1 MIVSSVNNQWKE
13 TGFSAGGKT
22 REKPLETG
30 SKTAERPVEPGEKS
44 PRRSE
49 AMPDFARSIKEEIS
63 RLAKKE
69 VRKAAAPLHARIR
82 SLVKTVSGQEKKI
95 ARLEKVATRQEKVLL
110 KSAPVPE
117 AARPEEVKKARISP
131 RLVKTQRKRLKLNQ
145 ADFARLLSVSVA
157 AVRSWEQGRALPKEG
172 TMATFVA
179 VRKLKPKE
187 AWDRLG
193 IAGPK
198 RKPHRTKRAR
208 RKKKG

>member
-1 MIVSSVNNQWKE
+1 
-13 TGFSAGGKT
+13 
-22 REKPLETG
+22 L
-30 SKTAERPVEPGEKS
+30 KTADRPVEQGEKI

-49 AMPDFARSIKEEIS
+49 DMPDFAKAIKEEIT

-69 VRKAAAPLHARIR
+69 VKKTAAPLNARIR

-95 ARLEKVATRQEKVLL
+95 ARLEKVAARQEKELL

-145 ADFARLLSVSVA
+145 SDFARLLNVSVA
-157 AVRSWEQGRALPKEG
+157 AVRSWEQGRALPKED

-187 AWDRLG
+187 AWNRLG
-193 IAGPK
+193 LAGPK
-198 RKPHRTKRAR
+198 KKPRKTKRGR